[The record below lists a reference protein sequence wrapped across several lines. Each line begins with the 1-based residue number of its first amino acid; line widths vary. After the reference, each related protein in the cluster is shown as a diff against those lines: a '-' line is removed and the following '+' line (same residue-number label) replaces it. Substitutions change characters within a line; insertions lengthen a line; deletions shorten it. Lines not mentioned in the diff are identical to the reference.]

1 MRALVAIIVAIVL
14 AAGGFLAAYV
24 PEHRKVVDAQAR
36 AEHLDARLS
45 DAQALLRIHVLHD
58 QLLDLV
64 EAASA
69 GSGPEEAQ
77 ALSSRFFDDVRTM
90 AFASGDSR
98 SKPVLEAVLA
108 ARDPLTAALATRDPA
123 VVEQLGKIRKL
134 LHPLLVEGA
143 AAPARSVPKG
153 APAPGQPAPAP
164 APAPGPAPA
173 ATPAPGPGPAPRPAP

>member
-1 MRALVAIIVAIVL
+1 MKVLVALAVAAVL
-14 AAGGFLAAYV
+14 AVGGYLAAYL
-24 PEHRKVVDAQAR
+24 PEHRKVVHTQAQVERLEAQ
-36 AEHLDARLS
+36 LS
-45 DAQALLRIHVLHD
+45 DARALLRIHVLHD

-64 EAASA
+64 ETASP
-69 GSGPEEAQ
+69 GSGSEEAQ
-77 ALSSRFFDDVRTM
+77 ALSSRFFDDVRTV

-143 AAPARSVPKG
+143 AAPAPSAPKG
-153 APAPGQPAPAP
+153 APAQGQPAPA
-164 APAPGPAPA
+164 PAPA
-173 ATPAPGPGPAPRPAP
+173 ATPAPGPAPAPRPAP